1 MKIVLEKLDYLFWLW
16 ILALFVGAQ
25 IPGMGISH
33 AEIGRFSFR
42 ADYLLHVIAFFG
54 IVSIFALARRHDILI
69 FKEYGWLKL
78 IALCIGL
85 GVSIELIQYF
95 IPGRAFNQY
104 DLLSNLVGFTAGLI
118 FFRLPA
124 LLKA

>member
-16 ILALFVGAQ
+16 ILVLFIGAL

-42 ADYLLHVIAFFG
+42 ADYLLHAMAFFG

-69 FKEYGWLKL
+69 FKKYGWMKL
-78 IALCIGL
+78 VVLCLVL
-85 GVSIELIQYF
+85 GVAIELIQRY

-104 DLLSNLVGFTAGLI
+104 DLLSNLLGFTVGFIT
-118 FFRLPA
+118 FRLPA